1 MSSLNT
7 KKDEYIAHDCFIPIK
22 KQNISMKN
30 LLLVLF
36 VSVFLF
42 SSCTKE
48 GNEKVIEVDI
58 CVYGGNSA
66 GIIAAYTAKMQGKS
80 VIIIEPRKNLGG
92 LTTGGLGATDIGN
105 KYAIT
110 GLGKDFYRRV
120 GSYYDK
126 FEQWTFEPHVA
137 SKVFD
142 DLIKEANLDIRLNRR
157 LVSVQKEDEWIREIT
172 IENSENPEQAT
183 NQIIRAKMFIDA
195 TYEGDLMAKS
205 GVSYA
210 VGREDNSLYGESFN
224 GVQLSDFHQ
233 LPDGIDPYVIPG
245 DSTSGLLWGIST
257 GGLKAQGSG
266 DDMIQAFNF
275 RLALTKDKSNQI
287 PFTLPEEYKPDRYEL
302 LARII
307 AKEKWETIHSS
318 FTVDTLPTGEIR
330 VNHTGGFLIK
340 DMPNGKTDF
349 NNFGGFSTDMI
360 GANHDY
366 PEANYATR
374 EKIWKEHESYT
385 KGLLYFLSHDE
396 RVPEH
401 IRKEMQSWGYSK
413 DEFKDLNGFS
423 NQLYVREA
431 RRMIGDVVMNQN
443 HCEGT
448 EVVDD
453 PIAMAAYQMDSHNIQ
468 RIVVNGMVKNE
479 GDVQKRVPQPFP
491 ISYRSIVPKKGESKN
506 LLVPVC
512 LSASHIAFGSIR
524 MEPVFMVLGQ
534 AAATAAVQAIDEG
547 VAVQDLDFSKLQK
560 ELIANPLADGSRPEI
575 LVDNAESDKVVVTG
589 NWKVRGGGYGPNQLI
604 DDKNIEELKSVRF
617 TPDLP
622 DNERYEIYA
631 YFSKNANRSSQ
642 TEVLIHDGSEDKVIL
657 LPSSSIKELG
667 LSSGE
672 WASIGVF
679 DLPKGGS
686 SFVEISNRNADGVVS
701 ADAIVWKQVK

>member
-1 MSSLNT
+1 MV
-7 KKDEYIAHDCFIPIK
+7 KKV
-22 KQNISMKN
+22 
-30 LLLVLF
+30 LLLIA
-36 VSVFLF
+36 SVFLF
-42 SSCTKE
+42 ASCTRE

-66 GIIAAYTAKMQGKS
+66 GIIAAYTAKKQGKS
-80 VIIIEPRKNLGG
+80 VIIIEPGRNLGG

-110 GLGKDFYRRV
+110 GLGKDFYRRI
-120 GSYYDK
+120 GGYYDK

-137 SKVFD
+137 SKVFE
-142 DLIKEANLDIRLNRR
+142 DLIKEADLDVRKNRR

-172 IENSENPEQAT
+172 IENSENPESAT
-183 NQIIRAKMFIDA
+183 NQVIRAKMFIDC

-205 GVSYA
+205 DVSYTI
-210 VGREDNSLYGESFN
+210 GREDNAQYGETFN

-233 LPDGIDPYVIPG
+233 LPDGIDPYVMPG
-245 DSTSGLLWGIST
+245 DSASGLLWGISR
-257 GGLKAQGSG
+257 GSLGPKGSG
-266 DDMIQAFNF
+266 DKLIQAYNF
-275 RLALTKDKSNQI
+275 RLALTKDKNNQI
-287 PFTLPEEYKPDRYEL
+287 PFALPEDYNPDHYEL
-302 LARII
+302 LARVI
-307 AKEKWETIHSS
+307 AKEKWETIHSN
-318 FTVDTLPTGEIR
+318 FTVDTLANGEIR

-366 PEANYATR
+366 PEADYATR
-374 EKIWKEHESYT
+374 KQIWKAHEDYT

-431 RRMIGDVVMNQN
+431 RRMVGDVVMNQN

-491 ISYRSIVPKKGESKN
+491 ISYRSIVPKKGECKN

-534 AAATAAVQAIDEG
+534 SAATAAVQAIDEG
-547 VAVQDLDFSKLQK
+547 IAVQAVNVAKLQQ
-560 ELIANPLADGSRPEI
+560 ELAGNPLADGSHPEI
-575 LVDNAESDKVVVTG
+575 LVDNAESDKVVITG
-589 NWKVRGGGYGPNQLI
+589 DWQIRGGGYGPNQLI
-604 DDKNIEELKSVRF
+604 DDQQVGELKSVRF

-622 DNERYEIYA
+622 NTDRYQIYA
-631 YFSKNANRSSQ
+631 YFSKNANRSSK
-642 TEVLIHDGSEDKVIL
+642 TEVLIHDGKEAKVL
-657 LPSSSIKELG
+657 SLASSSIKELG

-679 DLPKGGS
+679 ELPKGGD
-686 SFVEISNRNADGVVS
+686 SFVEISNRNADGMVS
-701 ADAIVWKQVK
+701 ADAIIWRAVR

>member
-1 MSSLNT
+1 M
-7 KKDEYIAHDCFIPIK
+7 IK
-22 KQNISMKN
+22 KV
-30 LLLVLF
+30 LLLI
-36 VSVFLF
+36 VSFFLF
-42 SSCTKE
+42 SSCAQDGKE
-48 GNEKVIEVDI
+48 KIIEVDI
-58 CVYGGNSA
+58 CIYGGSSA
-66 GIIAAYTAKMQGKS
+66 GIIAAYTAKKQGKS
-80 VIIIEPRKNLGG
+80 VVVIEPGRNLGG
-92 LTTGGLGATDIGN
+92 LTSGGLGATDIGN

-120 GSYYDK
+120 GNYYDK

-142 DLIKEANLDIRLNRR
+142 DLIKEADLDIRKNRR
-157 LVSVQKEDEWIREIT
+157 LVSVQKEGEWIREIT
-172 IENSENPEQAT
+172 IEISENPEQAT
-183 NQIIRAKMFIDA
+183 NQIVRAKMFIDA

-210 VGREDNSLYGESFN
+210 VGREDNAQYGETFN

-233 LPDGIDPYVIPG
+233 LPDGVDPYVIPG
-245 DSTSGLLWGIST
+245 DSTSGLLWGISI
-257 GGLKAQGSG
+257 GSLKAQGSG
-266 DDMIQAFNF
+266 DDMIQAYNF
-275 RLALTKDKSNQI
+275 RLALTKDRNNQI
-287 PFTLPEEYKPDRYEL
+287 PFGLPEGYKPDQYEL

-318 FTVDTLPTGEIR
+318 FTVDTLANGEIR

-360 GANHDY
+360 GSNHDY
-366 PEANYATR
+366 PEADYATR
-374 EKIWKEHESYT
+374 KKIWKAHEEYT
-385 KGLLYFLSHDE
+385 KGLLYFLSHDN

-401 IRKEMQSWGYSK
+401 IRSEMQSWGYSK

-479 GDVQKRVPQPFP
+479 GDVQKRVPRPFP
-491 ISYRSIVPKKGESKN
+491 ISYRSIVPKEGECKN
-506 LLVPVC
+506 LLVPIC

-534 AAATAAVQAIDEG
+534 SAATAAVRAIDEG
-547 VAVQDLDFSKLQK
+547 VSVQALDLSKLQK
-560 ELIANPLADGSRPEI
+560 ELVENPLADGSHPEI
-575 LVDNAESDKVVVTG
+575 LVDNADSHKVLVTG
-589 NWKVRGGGYGPNQLI
+589 NWQVRGGGYGPNQLV
-604 DDKNIEELKSVRF
+604 DDQNKAGLKTVRF
-617 TPDLP
+617 TPELP
-622 DNERYEIYA
+622 NSERYEIYA
-631 YFSKNANRSSQ
+631 YFSKNANRSRQ
-642 TEVLIHDGSEDKVIL
+642 TEILIHDGKKTEVIS

-672 WASIGVF
+672 WASIGAF
-679 DLPKGGS
+679 NLPKGAN
-686 SFVEISNRNADGVVS
+686 SFVEISNKNADGVIS
-701 ADAIVWKQVK
+701 ADAIIWKPIK